1 MQLTQHSF
9 MELARDSSCV
19 NDNVGMSSISTR
31 GGGGSGVGAMWE
43 GVAAVW
49 EGAKRGGTVEAVWEG
64 MRAVW

>member
-1 MQLTQHSF
+1 MNH
-9 MELARDSSCV
+9 
-19 NDNVGMSSISTR
+19 NVGMSSISTR
-31 GGGGSGVGAMWE
+31 GGGWSGVVAMWE